1 MTDQDRLD
9 ELFKD
14 TKEDAPVPVS
24 VFKEFIYNHFAH
36 LKWQVALNTKLS
48 WIILVAIIGA
58 VIVNIFTGG

>member
-1 MTDQDRLD
+1 MTDQDKLD

-14 TKEDAPVPVS
+14 TKEDAPVS
-24 VFKEFIYNHFAH
+24 TKVFKQFLTNHFVH
-36 LKWQVALNTKLS
+36 LCWDVAYLKKLV